1 MNVTKPITPNTPNT
15 PLPENPL
22 DRINLTPFE
31 RLRAEGAIRHGEAI
45 ATLILDA
52 IEAVRG
58 LFGNVKLK
66 PPVDAARRLG
76 PTG

>member
-1 MNVTKPITPNTPNT
+1 MNVTKPNTLNA

-31 RLRAEGAIRHGEAI
+31 RLRAEGAIRHGEEI
-45 ATLILDA
+45 AELILGV
-52 IEAVRG
+52 INTVRS
-58 LFGNVKLK
+58 LFGRVKLK
-66 PPVDAARRLG
+66 PQVSASHRLG

>member
-1 MNVTKPITPNTPNT
+1 MNVTKPTLPNTPK
-15 PLPENPL
+15 PENPL
-22 DRINLTPFE
+22 DRINLTPSE
-31 RLRAEGAIRHGEAI
+31 RLRAEGAIRHGEDI
-45 ATLILDA
+45 AELILSV
-52 IEAVRG
+52 INTVRS

>member
-1 MNVTKPITPNTPNT
+1 MNVTKPVSPNTTNS
-15 PLPENPL
+15 PLAENPL
-22 DRINLTPFE
+22 DRINLTPAE
-31 RLRAEGAIRHGEAI
+31 RLRAEGAIRHGEDI
-45 ATLILDA
+45 AELILGF
-52 IEAVRG
+52 ISTVRS

>member
-1 MNVTKPITPNTPNT
+1 MNVTKPITPNV

-31 RLRAEGAIRHGEAI
+31 RLRAEGAIRHGEEI
-45 ATLILDA
+45 AELILGM
-52 IEAVRG
+52 INFVRS
-58 LFGNVKLK
+58 LFGSVKLK